1 MRWCYL
7 SKVLG
12 TEREKDLQE
21 ERNTRQSERI
31 VSPYTCVATYDIYAI
46 DGKKRYSRRFLASA
60 DHVQHECNSELDS
73 KELPRNFG
81 PF

>member
-1 MRWCYL
+1 MMLLVKSVRDR
-7 SKVLG
+7 KRKG
-12 TEREKDLQE
+12 PPEGRD
-21 ERNTRQSERI
+21 TRQSERI
-31 VSPYTCVATYDIYAI
+31 VSPYTCVATYDICAI

-60 DHVQHECNSELDS
+60 DHVQHERNSELDS